1 MPEQVDAAKGE
12 ADQALTEEEVLAR
25 LLSSRPEPSILERE
39 RAFERVMT
47 RVDTHASFGA
57 RVRLALRAIAP
68 PPAMAAA
75 VTLAAAGGALWLW
88 SNHEEQAASSGG
100 GAGPVDMAVW
110 WASGNTSPY
119 ETRSPAA
126 LETPSTAL
134 SAYTADETIVNGGA
148 DLFRVIGDW
157 SYPDEATPPAE
168 SSGSVVHFPGESSI
182 VWAADVAVPV
192 DDTFSPHKAALSP
205 VLAPFSRPRS
215 SGASLTLACL
225 DVPSGSPVSEPSDPV
240 SCSQDGSLSITI
252 EAPSAA
258 PYVAVMATQLQK
270 PERWLSPAAG
280 EETGRPSLLIR
291 GLADMPAGE
300 YEITLAFFEQ
310 PLSRTEVVQQLRKS
324 EAARARVLTR
334 KLTVTPGP
342 AWDGVSVPTIP

>member
-12 ADQALTEEEVLAR
+12 ADQALTEEEILAR

-47 RVDTHASFGA
+47 CVDTHASFGA

-75 VTLAAAGGALWLW
+75 VTLAAAGGAIWLW
-88 SNHEEQAASSGG
+88 SNQEEEAASSGG

-110 WASGNTSPY
+110 WASGNTSPD

-126 LETPSTAL
+126 LEPPSTAL
-134 SAYTADETIVNGGA
+134 SGYTADETIVNGGA

-157 SYPDEATPPAE
+157 SYPEEATPPAE
-168 SSGSVVHFPGESSI
+168 SSGSVVHFPGVTSK
-182 VWAADVAVPV
+182 VFTADVAVPL
-192 DDTFSPHKAALSP
+192 DEEFSPPKASLSP
-205 VLAPFSRPRS
+205 VLAPDSRPRS
-215 SGASLTLACL
+215 SGASLALVCSDA
-225 DVPSGSPVSEPSDPV
+225 PSGAPPIAPSDPV
-240 SCSQDGSLSITI
+240 SCSQDAMLTFVM
-252 EAPSAA
+252 EAPKVA
-258 PYVAVMATQLQK
+258 PYVALMATQPQTPVL
-270 PERWLSPAAG
+270 WLSPAAG
-280 EETGRPSLLIR
+280 AETGRPSLLIR
-291 GLADMPAGE
+291 DLANMPAGE

-324 EAARARVLTR
+324 EAARPRVLIR

-342 AWDGVSVPTIP
+342 AWGGVSVPTIP